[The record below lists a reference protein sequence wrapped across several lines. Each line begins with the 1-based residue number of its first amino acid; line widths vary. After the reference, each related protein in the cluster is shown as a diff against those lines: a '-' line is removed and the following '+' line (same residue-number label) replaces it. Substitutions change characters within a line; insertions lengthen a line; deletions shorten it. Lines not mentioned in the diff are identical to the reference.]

1 MTVVRLA
8 VVDDHALFRAG
19 LISLLKDM
27 PEFAVVGEA
36 ESGLEALE
44 LVDRVKPDVLL
55 LDVNMPG
62 LGGIETVKSL
72 RSLPKYEQ
80 PHILMLTISKND
92 QDLMGAISA
101 GADGYLL
108 KSAEPEELR
117 KAILLLNQGMSVIS
131 PQVTRKVLNAV
142 DADRARKPVQ
152 ALSSREMEV
161 LECLVAGRKTQRIA
175 VDLVISENTVK
186 THIRH
191 IFEKLEVSTRAEAAI
206 KALQLGLITDDR
218 TVSPE

>member
-1 MTVVRLA
+1 
-8 VVDDHALFRAG
+8 
-19 LISLLKDM
+19 
-27 PEFAVVGEA
+27 
-36 ESGLEALE
+36 
-44 LVDRVKPDVLL
+44 
-55 LDVNMPG
+55 
-62 LGGIETVKSL
+62 
-72 RSLPKYEQ
+72 
-80 PHILMLTISKND
+80 MLTISKND

-117 KAILLLNQGMSVIS
+117 KAIILLNEGMSVIS
-131 PQVTRKVLNAV
+131 PQITRKVLKAV
-142 DADRARKPVQ
+142 DVDRGRKPVQ

-161 LECLVAGRKTQRIA
+161 LECLVAGKKTQRIA

-191 IFEKLEVSTRAEAAI
+191 IFEKLEVSTRAEAVI
-206 KALQLGLITDDR
+206 KALQLGLIMDDR